1 MSKEHREMIQLSQI
15 THEDRRGNLTYVLP
29 GCLHTDRPAHAID
42 MLNRIGALVIRTQ
55 IAVAPRK
62 TRTVSKSGAVITRVK
77 SDNNRLFLG
86 V

>member
-1 MSKEHREMIQLSQI
+1 MSKEHREMIKLDQI
-15 THEDRRGNLTYVLP
+15 THKTRHKKTYVLP

-42 MLNRIGALVIRTQ
+42 MLNRIDALVIRTQ
-55 IAVAPRK
+55 IAIASRK

>member
-1 MSKEHREMIQLSQI
+1 MIKLNDI
-15 THEDRRGNLTYVLP
+15 THETRHKKTYVLP
-29 GCLHTDRPAHAID
+29 GGVHTDRPFHAID
-42 MLNRIGALVIRTQ
+42 TLNRIDALILRTQ
-55 IAVAPRK
+55 IAIASRK